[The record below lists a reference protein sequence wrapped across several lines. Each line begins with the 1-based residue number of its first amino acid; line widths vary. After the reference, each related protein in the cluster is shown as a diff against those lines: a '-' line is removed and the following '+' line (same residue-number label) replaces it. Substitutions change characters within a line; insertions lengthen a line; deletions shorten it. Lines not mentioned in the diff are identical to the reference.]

1 MKIPCPQCGSSNT
14 KCFPEGPKLIGWIEK
29 LIPLKKSFPGGRYTV
44 ECKDCG
50 HKGIIMVN

>member
-14 KCFPEGPKLIGWIEK
+14 KCSPEGPKLFGWIEK

-50 HKGIIMVN
+50 HKAIIMVN